1 MTKFTYFERWMTV
14 QNFEMDL
21 SQTSLK
27 IKGQKYTYSFF
38 ILLLGILFIYLSTSN
53 KILLKDIG
61 KNLSN

>member
-1 MTKFTYFERWMTV
+1 MTV

-21 SQTSLK
+21 SQTLLK